1 MAASVG
7 LTLLLP
13 LPRFPFCERLPERV
27 TVRAPVPPAAV
38 GLPTPSL
45 YWVSFALRV
54 RGGGTGGNSGS
65 EGAADCRSV
74 PGSSVSALSSS
85 VSCMITDELE
95 VPLNRVPTPERE
107 AYLVEGA
114 RCGGGGGVGRAACVV
129 STRSSI
135 NASVFRLALMP

>member
-27 TVRAPVPPAAV
+27 TERAPLPPATI

-45 YWVSFALRV
+45 YCVSFALLV
-54 RGGGTGGNSGS
+54 RGGGTARTSGS
-65 EGAADCRSV
+65 EGGAEGTSV

-85 VSCMITDELE
+85 VSCIIRDE
-95 VPLNRVPTPERE
+95 VDAPLKRAPVPERE
-107 AYLVEGA
+107 ASLVEGA
-114 RCGGGGGVGRAACVV
+114 RWGGGGGVGRAA
-129 STRSSI
+129 
-135 NASVFRLALMP
+135 